1 MGGKTSSK
9 SKNAH
14 TRKAYDRLTLIVQ
27 KGLKGYYH
35 NEAKKAG
42 KKSFNAYVI
51 YCMDK
56 EIEERRKAQG
66 FLGADN
72 KSDKKA

>member
-42 KKSFNAYVI
+42 KNQYFFKNFITGRTPLLPAAAGCRSW
-51 YCMDK
+51 
-56 EIEERRKAQG
+56 
-66 FLGADN
+66 
-72 KSDKKA
+72 